1 MNDMSFLT
9 ILSLISISVP
19 GIASQILSSLINF
32 IYLDVLM
39 SEKWFEK
46 IFYRSISNGNKAR
59 ILISESEMERDLP
72 LNEFFDN
79 NGFSTKS
86 LIKNLGSTFIYLL
99 IYLFGYLTLFNFNYY
114 LRWK

>member
-19 GIASQILSSLINF
+19 GIASQIQSSLLNF

-46 IFYRSISNGNKAR
+46 IFYKTNTEEK
-59 ILISESEMERDLP
+59 
-72 LNEFFDN
+72 
-79 NGFSTKS
+79 
-86 LIKNLGSTFIYLL
+86 
-99 IYLFGYLTLFNFNYY
+99 
-114 LRWK
+114 